1 MLTCPSCGQENPDG
15 FRFCGACAA
24 PLTAEPP
31 PRREERK
38 VVTVVFADLVGFT
51 ARAERLD
58 PEDVRALLAPYHER
72 LRSELERFGGT
83 VEKFI
88 GDAVMALFGAPVAH
102 EDDPERAV
110 RAALAIRDWIAE
122 EGEKLQVRIGVN
134 TGEALVAVDARA
146 SQGEGMAAGDVV
158 NTAARIQAGA
168 PVNAIL
174 VGELTY
180 RATAHT
186 VNYHEAEPVVAKGKS
201 EPVAVWE
208 ALEARARF
216 GVDVA
221 QRPIAP
227 LVGRQRELELLVS
240 TLARVREE
248 RSPQLVTLIGVP
260 GIGKSRLAL
269 ELSNAVE
276 QERELIAWR
285 QGRSLPY
292 GEGVTFW
299 ALGEIVKAQAGILE
313 SDPAEAAAAKLR
325 RSVEDLVSDETEV
338 QWLDAHLQ
346 PLVGIGGENGSAR
359 AGEPFAAWRRFLEAL
374 AEQNALVLVL
384 EDLHWAD
391 EALLDFV
398 DELVDRVADVP
409 LLVLATARPELLER
423 RPGWGGGKPNA
434 ATLSLAPLPDD
445 ASARLVAALLDRP
458 LLSAERQ
465 QDLLAKIG
473 GNPLYA
479 EQYARAFVERGD
491 LVDLPETVQGI
502 IAARLDG
509 LSREEKRLL
518 QDAAV
523 VGKVFWLGALEAIG
537 GLARSDI
544 EDGLH
549 RLERKQFV
557 QRARQSSVAAQAEYA
572 FRHVLLRDVAYG
584 QIPRSARGDKHR
596 RAAEW
601 LESLGR
607 VEDQAEMLA
616 DHYMKAVEFA
626 RASGGADPELME
638 RARLALR
645 EAGDRASALAGYAAA
660 VRFYRAALELAP
672 READDRAGLLL
683 RLGRARFS
691 AESAGIE
698 ELEAAFEAFRV
709 AHDDEGAAEAAV
721 ALRTVAWYEGDRD
734 RADAWL
740 EEALTLVRE
749 RPDSP
754 AKANV
759 LVTRAS
765 SHHVAGEY
773 VEAIRLGRDA
783 LPLVERLGL
792 DAMRARLLISIGS
805 SRMFLGEPE
814 GIADLEQAAAIARAS
829 SAFVQLHACLNNL
842 SEAQAFLGK
851 LAEASQTYEALV
863 ESMER
868 FGRDTDRRWGR
879 ATLAEIRAREGRW
892 DEALALAD
900 GFIAETE
907 AGSPHYLEPSCRVVR
922 ASIRFARGDL
932 VGASADS
939 ERALEAARPAKDA
952 QAVAPALHARAIVLL
967 AEGRRDEADAL
978 TGELLTLGPELV
990 PALVAFFGTAIIEL
1004 AWLARELGRESELFA
1019 VLARA
1024 PKVPWVL
1031 AAHAVV
1037 SGDFERA
1044 AALLAEINFRP
1055 GEAYT
1060 RLRAAQE
1067 LADAGRTT
1075 EVEAQLELAL
1085 AFYREVGATHFIREG
1100 EALRDTRRNAAPDQ
1114 RRRGASAT

>member
-1 MLTCPSCGQENPDG
+1 VL
-15 FRFCGACAA
+15 
-24 PLTAEPP
+24 
-31 PRREERK
+31 
-38 VVTVVFADLVGFT
+38 FADLVGFT
-51 ARAERLD
+51 ARAEQLD

-72 LRSELERFGGT
+72 LRGELERFGGT

-110 RAALAIRDWIAE
+110 RAALAIRDWITE
-122 EGEKLQVRIGVN
+122 EGENLQVRVGVN
-134 TGEALVAVDARA
+134 TGEALVAVDAHA

-186 VNYHEAEPVVAKGKS
+186 VNYREAEPVVAKGKS

-221 QRPIAP
+221 QRSIAP

-248 RSPQLVTLIGVP
+248 RSPQLVTLVGVP

-276 QERELIAWR
+276 QERELVAWR

-313 SDPAEAAAAKLR
+313 SDPAEEAAAKLR
-325 RSVEDLVSDETEV
+325 RSVKDLVSDETEV

-346 PLVGIGGENGSAR
+346 PLVGIGGENGGAR

-374 AEQNALVLVL
+374 AEQNPLVLVL

-391 EALLDFV
+391 DALLDFV

-434 ATLSLAPLPDD
+434 ATLSLPPLPDD

-458 LLSAERQ
+458 VLSAERQ

-509 LSREEKRLL
+509 LSPEEKRLL

-523 VGKVFWLGALEAIG
+523 VGKVFWLSALEAIG

-607 VEDQAEMLA
+607 VEDHAEMVA
-616 DHYMKAVEFA
+616 DHYANALEFA
-626 RASGGADPELME
+626 RASGGGADPELVE
-638 RARLALR
+638 RAHLALR
-645 EAGDRASALAGYAAA
+645 DAGDRASALAGYAAA
-660 VRFYRAALELAP
+660 VGFYEAALELSPGDA
-672 READDRAGLLL
+672 DRAVLLL
-683 RLGRARFS
+683 RLGRARFA
-691 AESAGIE
+691 AESRGAE
-698 ELEAAFEAFRV
+698 ELEAALEAFQ
-709 AHDDEGAAEAAV
+709 AAGDNEGAADAAV
-721 ALRTVAWYEGDRD
+721 ALRTIAWYEGDRD

-740 EEALTLVRE
+740 DEALELVRK

-754 AKANV
+754 AKANA
-759 LVTRAS
+759 LVTRAG
-765 SHHVAGEY
+765 SHNVAGEY
-773 VEAIRLGRDA
+773 AEAIRLGRDA

-792 DAMRARLLISIGS
+792 DAARARLLNTVGT
-805 SRMFLGEPE
+805 SRVYLGDPD
-814 GIADLEQAAAIARAS
+814 GVGDLEQAVAIARAS
-829 SAFVQLHACLNNL
+829 SDFEQLHACLNNL
-842 SEAQAFLGK
+842 SEAQGFLGK
-851 LAEASQTYEALV
+851 VAEAAQTYEALV

-879 ATLAEIRAREGRW
+879 ATLAGIRAGEGRW

-907 AGSPHYLEPSCRVVR
+907 AGSPHYLEAFCRVVR

-952 QAVAPALHARAIVLL
+952 QAVAPALHARATVLV
-967 AEGRRDEADAL
+967 AEGRRDEADVLAD
-978 TGELLTLGPELV
+978 ELLTLGPEVVVVLGG
-990 PALVAFFGTAIIEL
+990 LHGTGIIEF
-1004 AWLARELGRESELFA
+1004 AWLARELGRESELLA
-1019 VLARA
+1019 VLAGA
-1024 PKVPWVL
+1024 PTVPWVL
-1031 AAHAVV
+1031 AARAVV

-1044 AALLAEINFRP
+1044 AALVAEINLRP

-1060 RLRAAQE
+1060 RLRTAEE
-1067 LADAGRTT
+1067 LVGAGRAP
-1075 EVEAQLELAL
+1075 EAEAHLDVAL
-1085 AFYREVGATHFIREG
+1085 AFYREVRATHFIREG
-1100 EALRDTRRNAAPDQ
+1100 ETLRGTRRNAALDQ
-1114 RRRGASAT
+1114 RSRGASAT